1 MSCHHNNLIDDTTLE
16 FPRTGFW
23 IVHAIGAF
31 FLVLLGMRL
40 AVRRAPL
47 PIIAY
52 RLLKMLR

>member
-1 MSCHHNNLIDDTTLE
+1 MSCQHNNLIDDTTLE

-23 IVHAIGAF
+23 IVHVIGAF